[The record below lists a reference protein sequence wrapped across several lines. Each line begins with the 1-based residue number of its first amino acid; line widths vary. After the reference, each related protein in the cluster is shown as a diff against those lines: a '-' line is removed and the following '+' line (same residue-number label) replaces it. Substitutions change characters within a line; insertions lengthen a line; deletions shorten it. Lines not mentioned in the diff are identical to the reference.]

1 MNTKLDMIESLAVN
15 VNRDDKEFSER
26 LHIEVT
32 ISTYFSNSEIREFSK
47 EDLYNLNVTGNL
59 EGRIDLLKFNV
70 YLVTSLDA
78 IKLEKPVEV
87 KRTFHLTN
95 KKNASFVF
103 NDSSIL
109 VTDVILIST
118 INPTGTKRTVITYE
132 DTDVID
138 EGKY

>member
-1 MNTKLDMIESLAVN
+1 MNTNLNAIERLAVN
-15 VNRDDKEFSER
+15 IARDDNESSER
-26 LHIEVT
+26 LHIEVV

-47 EDLYNLNVTGNL
+47 EDVYNLKVTDNQDAEVG
-59 EGRIDLLKFNV
+59 LLKFNV

-87 KRTFHLTN
+87 KRSFQLKN
-95 KKNASFVF
+95 KVNASFVF

-109 VTDVILIST
+109 LTDVHVVSNM
-118 INPTGTKRTVITYE
+118 NPTGTKRTVITYE

-138 EGKY
+138 EGK